1 MEEEKEFD
9 NNTRPV
15 PLWLP
20 ITGVVILL
28 LGIFVA
34 PMITN
39 SYSEEQLN
47 KNAILSGIQFLL
59 IFISIIIFYAS
70 LVWFLAYKL
79 NGRVSNRLFRIIEY
93 ALIGG
98 IIVGII
104 GMFQPWF
111 FPGFRYGFY
120 LLLASTIGYIAWSHV
135 TPAPPEDD
143 TAVILGTAE

>member
-15 PLWLP
+15 PKWLP
-20 ITGVVILL
+20 ITGVILLL

-39 SYSEEQLN
+39 SFSEQQLN
-47 KNAILSGIQFLL
+47 KNPLFSGIQFLL
-59 IFISIIIFYAS
+59 IFIAIILFYAS
-70 LVWFLAYKL
+70 LIWYLAYKL
-79 NGRVSNRLFRIIEY
+79 NGRIPERTYRIIEY
-93 ALIGG
+93 VLIGG

-111 FPGFRYGFY
+111 FPAFRYGFY
-120 LLLASTIGYIAWSHV
+120 LLLASTIGYIAFSHIS
-135 TPAPPEDD
+135 PAPPEDD
-143 TAVILGTAE
+143 TAAMLGTAE